1 MLTFE
6 VIVRKS
12 CLDCVFPQREHPI
25 RAAIRGWR
33 IRHRFRR
40 GFGRPLE
47 ETDPHDHVDKINYR
61 KLYGNHAVYAFLA
74 DKYRVREFVRERVG
88 DRYLI
93 PLLGVYDR
101 LTPAIFESLPDRFI
115 IKANHGCKWHQIVTD
130 KSRLDVVATV
140 RRFNGL
146 LRRRYG
152 RASGEYHYRLIP
164 PRIVIEELLDDGFGP
179 PVDYDFFC
187 FHDGDRFDHGL
198 AVVMPD
204 GKRFAH
210 FAEDGSVAEA
220 TCSAEELARVAD
232 PPKFAEMLDVA
243 ERLSRGFD
251 FLRIDLYN
259 VAGRIYFGEVTCTPA
274 GGTYRPIKNRARA
287 ERYARLWKLD
297 RGNPL
302 LYQSY
307 PGVGRAA

>member
-1 MLTFE
+1 MA
-6 VIVRKS
+6 S
-12 CLDCVFPQREHPI
+12 CLDHILPHREHPF
-25 RAAIRGWR
+25 AAAVRGWR
-33 IRHRFRR
+33 IRQRFRH
-40 GFGRPLE
+40 GFGRPLAE
-47 ETDPHDHVDKINYR
+47 HDPQDQVDKINYR

-88 DRYLI
+88 DTYLI
-93 PLLGVYDR
+93 PLLGVYDQ
-101 LTPAIFESLPDRFI
+101 LTAASFEDLPERFI

-130 KSRLDVVATV
+130 KSRLDVAATA
-140 RRFNGL
+140 RRFNRL
-146 LRRRYG
+146 LQRRYG

-220 TCSAEELARVAD
+220 TCTADELARVAD
-232 PPKFAEMLDVA
+232 PPNYAEMLDVA

-274 GGTYRPIKNRARA
+274 GGTYRPIKNLVRA

-302 LYQSY
+302 LYQHH
-307 PGVGRAA
+307 PRAARAA